1 MIQTYIT
8 NNKKKAVLYFM
19 MFLAL
24 NIIVDNLNIT
34 YSMLADRYYILIPVA
49 SITMSVIMAT
59 LSAYLIMVSS
69 MQYDLIGKETKGG
82 NLSFI
87 SIVFGILTYG
97 CTPCVI
103 SFFAAIGVSFS
114 VYALPF
120 DGLPYKFLSIALLL
134 LGIWFTH
141 REINKTC
148 AIKA

>member
-1 MIQTYIT
+1 MIQTYIK
-8 NNKKKAVLYFM
+8 NNQKKALLFFAL
-19 MFLAL
+19 FLGL

-34 YSMLADRYYILIPVA
+34 YSMLTQRYSILISLS
-49 SITMSVIMAT
+49 SILLTIIMAA
-59 LSAYLIMVSS
+59 LSAYLLMVSS

-120 DGLPYKFLSIALLL
+120 DGLPYKFISIALLL
-134 LGIWFTH
+134 IGIWFTH
-141 REINKTC
+141 REVNKTC
-148 AIKA
+148 AIKN

>member
-1 MIQTYIT
+1 MIQTYIK
-8 NNKKKAVLYFM
+8 NNQKKALLFFAL
-19 MFLAL
+19 FLGL

-34 YSMLADRYYILIPVA
+34 YFMLTQRYSILISLS
-49 SITMSVIMAT
+49 SILLTIIMAA
-59 LSAYLIMVSS
+59 LSAYLLMVSS

-120 DGLPYKFLSIALLL
+120 DGLPYKFISIALLL
-134 LGIWFTH
+134 IGIWFTH
-141 REINKTC
+141 REVSKTC
-148 AIKA
+148 AIKN